1 MPRIPLYNQGR
12 GPAVQMETRGLG
24 PKLSSKVF
32 ERAAAAPG
40 EVAAKALGDIAKV
53 AADFEVREQ
62 KAELEAAER
71 DLMNK
76 ADDAAF
82 DFVINNTDDNHRA
95 YGINSNQFKAD
106 WLQSNVDSYEGLNS
120 RQRAALSNNI
130 DRRMQLKLQ
139 PGQVNA
145 FNRGQARK
153 TEVFNKAAEGLVRDI
168 AASQD
173 SPEMVTKYEEE
184 LQGLYDSAIEQGLQ
198 INFTPD
204 GVKFE
209 VQREV
214 IRGLTQDDSKS
225 LTFYEVLEDDIL
237 DGKGAYAQNTLDER
251 EQLAGMLSMHINELE
266 NVAVAEANANGSDA
280 LAGMTIATNAST
292 RASKL
297 GDGLFAADELR
308 RLGQFSAA
316 DKLEVDLRAKDAALS
331 TAETLMFADDATVKE
346 FMAEQK
352 ELLSYARPGEE
363 ATALAQYTAM
373 QNVIA
378 ARAAAIQEDAAG
390 YVYDSYFAKYN
401 KAPSPSELVKFQ
413 TEMGV
418 PEAAIRPFTKREFN
432 TFKAQMA
439 EADAMGQIDL
449 MTQFFSRF
457 EAGDEQ
463 MMAMRGATALGLS
476 RAQMLAMSRPGDP
489 RAMDLLNSA
498 GVDEALI
505 KASLKDKDIKAADI
519 HSAVDLQLEDYQKT
533 IVGNVVS
540 GYLDQTSTAGRLNDV
555 FGIKRSMY
563 RLAETY
569 VLAGDDT
576 ETAAKKAAAFI
587 TEQYKFQEFDNSLV
601 RLPAQY
607 DKQKFDMQKVLQRKL
622 KDRRYL
628 ETDLMIPSQAGVA
641 EAAID
646 ETRLAIYA
654 GEVRSQG
661 RWHTTDD
668 DKGVIL
674 LDQFGNPVKRTK
686 NEFGESGEF
695 NIYISFEDLE
705 VMAEELA
712 VTELESGV
720 LLPDAPRIVTD
731 IDEQDDI
738 GIVGITGQRGTQ

>member
-12 GPAVQMETRGLG
+12 GPSVQMDTRGLG
-24 PKLSSKVF
+24 PKLSSQVF
-32 ERAAAAPG
+32 EVAAAAPG
-40 EVAAKALGDIAKV
+40 KVAAKALGDIAKV

-82 DFVINNTDDNHRA
+82 DFVANNIDDNHRA
-95 YGINSNQFKAD
+95 YGINANQFKAD
-106 WLQSNVDSYEGLNS
+106 WLRSNVEGYEGLNS

-130 DRRMQLKLQ
+130 DRRMELKLQ
-139 PGQVNA
+139 PGKVNA
-145 FNRGQARK
+145 FGRGQARK
-153 TEVFNKAAEGLVRDI
+153 TDVFNKAAEGLVRDI

-173 SPEMVTKYEEE
+173 SPEMVAKFEEE
-184 LQGLYDSAIEQGLQ
+184 LQGLYDSALEQGLE

-204 GVKFE
+204 GIKFE
-209 VQREV
+209 VQREI
-214 IRGLTQDDSKS
+214 IRGLTQDDTKPLS
-225 LTFYEVLEDDIL
+225 FYEELEDEIL
-237 DGKGAYAQNTLDER
+237 GQQGAYSENTLDER
-251 EQLAGMLSMHINELE
+251 ERLAGMLSMHINELE
-266 NVAVAEANANGSDA
+266 TVAVAEANAAALDA
-280 LAGMTIATNAST
+280 LAGMTIATSETKRKN
-292 RASKL
+292 KL
-297 GDGLFAADELR
+297 KDGVVAVNKLR
-308 RLGQFSAA
+308 RLGQVAA
-316 DKLEVDLRAKDAALS
+316 AEKLEIELRAKEAALS
-331 TAETLMFADDATVKE
+331 TAETLMFADDATVQE

-352 ELLSYARPGEE
+352 QLLEE
-363 ATALAQYTAM
+363 VRRGDEANALAQYTAM
-373 QNVIA
+373 KNVIA
-378 ARAAAIQEDAAG
+378 ARKAAIEEDAAG

-401 KAPSPSELVKFQ
+401 RAPSSSELVKFQ
-413 TEMGV
+413 TDMGV

-432 TFKAQMA
+432 TFKSQMA

-505 KASLKDKDIKAADI
+505 KSSLKDKNIAAANI
-519 HSAVDLQLEDYQKT
+519 HKAVDLQLEDYQKT
-533 IVGNVVS
+533 IVGDVVS

-569 VLAGDDT
+569 VIAGDDT

-587 TEQYKFQEFDNSLV
+587 TEQYRFQEFDNSLV

-607 DKQKFDMQKVLQRKL
+607 DKQKFDMQRVLQRKL

-628 ETDLMIPSQAGVA
+628 ETNLMVPSKAGVA

-686 NEFGESGEF
+686 NEFGERGEF

-712 VTELESGV
+712 SIPPVVLPEPPRAIYDPDDAEASGI
-720 LLPDAPRIVTD
+720 LDLPA
-731 IDEQDDI
+731 
-738 GIVGITGQRGTQ
+738 QRDVR